1 MTHPQD
7 DLTALLDGA
16 LAPARRA
23 EVEAHLAG
31 CAACRAERDR
41 LAAAL
46 SALGALPP
54 PPEPSPWFAA
64 RLAARLADETVP
76 RAGMPLAGVL
86 GRLLAWRWRLAV
98 PAAGLAA
105 AAAVALLVVRHQRDQ
120 ELALAGQLELLQDL
134 EAVASVGD
142 VETPEDAAVVASLD
156 ALDRPEVRP

>member
-16 LAPARRA
+16 LPAGRRA

-64 RLAARLADETVP
+64 RLAARLAEEPAP
-76 RAGMPLAGVL
+76 RASVL
-86 GRLLAWRWRLAV
+86 GRLRAWRWRLAV

-105 AAAVALLVVRHQRDQ
+105 AAAVALLVVRHQRDL
-120 ELALAGQLELLQDL
+120 ELAVAGELELLQDL

-142 VETPEDAAVVASLD
+142 VETPEDAAVIAALD
-156 ALDRPEVRP
+156 TLDRPEVTP